1 MQSIYV
7 AALKRYAK
15 VFYVCTKIMGEQKS
29 ITTYI
34 LHMSGV
40 YQILRKDCILKYI
53 YSEQRGRLNFRSLG
67 AGRTLLEDTPHQLSN
82 PKCFFKKNN
91 LLQPAYLKTNPTQ
104 QGW

>member
-1 MQSIYV
+1 
-7 AALKRYAK
+7 
-15 VFYVCTKIMGEQKS
+15 MGEQKS

-53 YSEQRGRLNFRSLG
+53 YSEQRERLNFRSLG
-67 AGRTLLEDTPHQLSN
+67 AGRPLEGTPHQLSILN
-82 PKCFFKKNN
+82 VSNVYKKNN